1 MEYFDLIPDELLTL
15 IISNLDYY
23 DFISFYDFII
33 KRNINY
39 SILFYDTFGYIKHAN
54 IDVYKKFLGIKD
66 LKYRLKLSKTI
77 EELNNENFLNLSNKD
92 CKEMPES
99 LGELTQITELN
110 LSRNK
115 LKIVP
120 RSIEKL
126 TNLRE
131 LFLNHTKLKII
142 PNFIGNLLK
151 LTYLD
156 LSYNILSNIPDSIL
170 KLPKLTRLNVV
181 NNSIESPDLKKLET
195 NIKIFGRYEQFL

>member
-15 IISNLDYY
+15 IIFNLDYY
-23 DFISFYDFII
+23 DFISFYDFVV
-33 KRNINY
+33 RSNINY

-66 LKYRLKLSKTI
+66 LRYRLKLSKTI
-77 EELNNENFLNLSNKD
+77 EELNSENFLNLSNKD

-99 LGELTQITELN
+99 LGELAQITELN

-120 RSIEKL
+120 RFIGKL

-156 LSYNILSNIPDSIL
+156 LSYNNLTHLPDFVL
-170 KLPKLTRLNVV
+170 KLPRLTRLNVV
-181 NNSIESPDLKKLET
+181 NNSIESPDLQKLET
-195 NIKIFGRYEQFL
+195 NITIIGRHEQFL